1 MQLSRRRIEGAQAL
15 ALHYKTSFMSFNLS
29 NVGEFS
35 GVEFSR
41 TVSELKKKR
50 EREREKEGKKEGKK
64 YNPRLVF
71 ASSFKRKIR

>member
-15 ALHYKTSFMSFNLS
+15 ALHYKPSFMSFNLS

>member
-15 ALHYKTSFMSFNLS
+15 ALHSETSFLSFNLS

-50 EREREKEGKKEGKK
+50 ESEKEGKKERKK

>member
-1 MQLSRRRIEGAQAL
+1 
-15 ALHYKTSFMSFNLS
+15 MSFNLS
-29 NVGEFS
+29 NFGEFS

-50 EREREKEGKKEGKK
+50 ESEKEGKKERKK

>member
-15 ALHYKTSFMSFNLS
+15 AFHYKTSFMSFNLS

-50 EREREKEGKKEGKK
+50 ERERKKE
-64 YNPRLVF
+64 
-71 ASSFKRKIR
+71 RKNERNIILALCSLLPSNVK

>member
-1 MQLSRRRIEGAQAL
+1 
-15 ALHYKTSFMSFNLS
+15 MSFNLS

-50 EREREKEGKKEGKK
+50 ERERKKERTNERNIILALCSLLPSNVK
-64 YNPRLVF
+64 
-71 ASSFKRKIR
+71 

>member
-50 EREREKEGKKEGKK
+50 ERERKKERNIILALCSLLPSNVK
-64 YNPRLVF
+64 
-71 ASSFKRKIR
+71 

>member
-15 ALHYKTSFMSFNLS
+15 ALHSKTSFMSFNLS

-50 EREREKEGKKEGKK
+50 EKEKEGKKEGKK

>member
-1 MQLSRRRIEGAQAL
+1 
-15 ALHYKTSFMSFNLS
+15 MSFNLS

-50 EREREKEGKKEGKK
+50 EREKEGKKEGKK

>member
-50 EREREKEGKKEGKK
+50 ERERERKKERKK
-64 YNPRLVF
+64 ERNIILALCSLLPSNV
-71 ASSFKRKIR
+71 K

>member
-15 ALHYKTSFMSFNLS
+15 AFHYKTSFMSFNLS

-50 EREREKEGKKEGKK
+50 ERERERRKERRKE
-64 YNPRLVF
+64 
-71 ASSFKRKIR
+71 I

>member
-1 MQLSRRRIEGAQAL
+1 MA
-15 ALHYKTSFMSFNLS
+15 FNLS

-50 EREREKEGKKEGKK
+50 ERERKKERNIILALCSLLPSNVK
-64 YNPRLVF
+64 
-71 ASSFKRKIR
+71 

>member
-50 EREREKEGKKEGKK
+50 ERERERRKERTKERNIILALCSLLHSNVK
-64 YNPRLVF
+64 
-71 ASSFKRKIR
+71 

>member
-35 GVEFSR
+35 GVELSR

-50 EREREKEGKKEGKK
+50 EREKEGK
-64 YNPRLVF
+64 
-71 ASSFKRKIR
+71 